1 MSSEAPHEQH
11 TVKAQFLFTREKSA
25 RANDLGRMTL
35 RELIP
40 AYFTYPAVQVYLVLA
55 ALLLGAAVWYGALA
69 TPVRTAIA
77 FVSAIL
83 MYPVVWY
90 VLHRFVLHSRF
101 LYRFSAT
108 ARLWKRIHYDHH
120 QDPNRLDVLFGSLTN
135 TLPTLF
141 LATLPVGYLIAGPSG
156 ALTAAASAML
166 FTCVYEFCHCIQ
178 HLNFQPKSGWL
189 KRIKKLHMAHH
200 FHNEN
205 GNYGIISFWPD
216 RLLRTHYEEMTEKPR
231 SRTVFNLGYDEA
243 EAARYP
249 YVAALT
255 PERRTRAA
263 AGRADG

>member
-1 MSSEAPHEQH
+1 
-11 TVKAQFLFTREKSA
+11 VKAQFLFTRSSEAKVH
-25 RANDLGRMTL
+25 DLGKMGL

-40 AYFTYPAVQVYLVLA
+40 AYFTYPAVIVYLT
-55 ALLLGAAVWYGALA
+55 LGAGGLVAAVWLGALA

-77 FVSAIL
+77 FASAIV

-90 VLHRFVLHSRF
+90 VLHRFILHSRF
-101 LYRFSAT
+101 LYRFSST

-135 TLPTLF
+135 TIPTL
-141 LATLPVGYLIAGPSG
+141 LISTLPVGYLICGWPG

-178 HLNFQPKSGWL
+178 HLNFQPKSAWL

-205 GNYGIISFWPD
+205 GNYGIISFWVD
-216 RLLRTHYEEMTEKPR
+216 RLTGTHYEEMTEKPR
-231 SRTVFNLGYDEA
+231 SPTVFNLGYDEA

-249 YVAALT
+249 WVAALT
-255 PERRTRAA
+255 PARGRRRSATAA
-263 AGRADG
+263 AD